1 MADQWFYS
9 QEGQQYGPMSTLQIK
24 NLATAGELQ
33 PNDLLWKEGLESWI
47 PANRLKGLF
56 GAETPENETL
66 GLQAGGRGD
75 TVRQRPFAVAFQI
88 LMSTIGKLLLRFPT
102 YACVTLLWY
111 FATILT
117 GAGIITVPLTAAF
130 TIGYVA
136 IIQKLSHNHPYTLQ
150 ELIGF
155 FRRGWDS
162 LFDLLML
169 VACAV
174 VILAVALLATSL
186 FVLFVSV
193 ILFLGSGHQYPIV
206 SLSIAAVSALS
217 LLALIHGS
225 MILLFCL
232 FIKVENNE
240 PDAQKRFD
248 FIYDAFGETLAL
260 LANRWGTLASAGI
273 LLTLFQV
280 IVGGLFGLVISFLG
294 IATGVTGGSTSIGM
308 IQIGV
313 AACFLISLFSAV
325 FFLAYTMLFY
335 VRIADHLVQDSS
347 AIQKPRSA

>member
-9 QEGQQYGPMSTLQIK
+9 QEGQQYGPNSTLQIK
-24 NLATAGELQ
+24 KLATAGELQ

-56 GAETPENETL
+56 DAETPEDEAL
-66 GLQAGGRGD
+66 GLQTGGPRN
-75 TVRQRPFAVAFQI
+75 TARQRPVAASFQI

-102 YACVTLLWY
+102 YACVTLIWY

-130 TIGYVA
+130 SIGYVA
-136 IIQKLSHNHPYTLQ
+136 IIRKLSLNHPYSLC

-193 ILFLGSGHQYPIV
+193 ILFLGTGHQYPIA
-206 SLSIAAVSALS
+206 SLSIATVSALS
-217 LLALIHGS
+217 LLSLIHGS
-225 MILLFCL
+225 MMLLFSL
-232 FIKVENNE
+232 FIKVESNE
-240 PDAQKRFD
+240 PDAQRRFE
-248 FIYDAFGETLAL
+248 FIYDAFGETLAIL
-260 LANRWGTLASAGI
+260 KNRWGTLVSAGI

-280 IVGGLFGLVISFLG
+280 VVGGLFGLVISFLG
-294 IATGVTGGSTSIGM
+294 IATGVTGMNSDSLVM
-308 IQIGV
+308 IQFGV
-313 AACFLISLFSAV
+313 AACFLVSLFSAV

-347 AIQKPRSA
+347 A

>member
-1 MADQWFYS
+1 MADQWYYS
-9 QEGQQYGPMSTLQIK
+9 QQGQQFGPMSTLQIK
-24 NLATAGELQ
+24 KLATAGELQ
-33 PNDLLWKEGLESWI
+33 PSDLLWKEGLESWI

-56 GAETPENETL
+56 DAETLDDESL
-66 GLQAGGRGD
+66 GLQTSTPGR
-75 TVRQRPFAVAFQI
+75 TAPPRSFAVTFQI
-88 LMSTIGKLLLRFPT
+88 LMSSIGKLLLRFPT
-102 YACVTLLWY
+102 YACVTLIWY
-111 FATILT
+111 FATLLT

-136 IIQKLSHNHPYTLQ
+136 ILRKLNQNQPYALR
-150 ELIGF
+150 EMIGF
-155 FRRGWDS
+155 LRRGWDS

-193 ILFLGSGHQYPIV
+193 ILFLGTGHQYPIA
-206 SLSIAAVSALS
+206 SLSIATVSALS
-217 LLALIHGS
+217 LLSLIHGS

-232 FIKVENNE
+232 LVKVESNE

-248 FIYDAFGETLAL
+248 FIYDAFGETMAL
-260 LANRWGTLASAGI
+260 LTNRWGTLASAGI

-280 IVGGLFGLVISFLG
+280 VVGGLFGLVISFLG

-313 AACFLISLFSAV
+313 AACFIISLFSAV

-347 AIQKPRSA
+347 A